1 MSRVIHFEIPVDDP
15 ARAIGF
21 YKGVFGWQIGG
32 LGGPME
38 YWLAT
43 TGDAGEAGIN
53 GALTRRDA
61 PGDGVVL
68 TIGVDD
74 LGEATGKITE
84 AGGKIMSHKL
94 PVPGVGWLSTC
105 TDTEGNTLHLM
116 QQDPSAG

>member
-15 ARAIGF
+15 ARAVGF
-21 YKGVFGWQIGG
+21 YQEAFGWQIGNWA
-32 LGGPME
+32 GPME
-38 YWLAT
+38 YWLAA
-43 TGDAGEAGIN
+43 TGKAGEVGID
-53 GALTRRDA
+53 GALTRREA

-68 TIGVDD
+68 TVGVAD
-74 LGEATGKITE
+74 LDEATGKVTK
-84 AGGKIMSHKL
+84 AGGKIVSHKL